1 MEEWVLV
8 LRIVLVAL
16 GGLDG
21 ILVIVSGRMCLP
33 GGGFPV
39 EDAGPLRSM
48 VGVRGGVFLFFLG
61 MVDRGLTV
69 VDVAAGSLVIG
80 VVGFGVL
87 AVEGLE
93 LFVGLVVLR

>member
-21 ILVIVSGRMCLP
+21 FLVTVGGRMCLP

-48 VGVRGGVFLFFLG
+48 VVVRGGVFLFFLG
-61 MVDRGLTV
+61 MVSTELTV

-80 VVGFGVL
+80 VVGSEVL

-93 LFVGLVVLR
+93 LFAGFVVLR